1 MVKKVTKNYHVIPK
15 HNLTQEELLLEKF
28 ASFLITLSLL
38 FLSSFIHSATLADVY
53 ELALTSDPQLKIDE
67 ATFKANKEIKNKA
80 MAGLLPKLSL
90 RAGTTWNENKNTES
104 NASLFTDTQGSNSNY
119 YSANLIQPI
128 FRVDSWFQ
136 FSQGK
141 ALGEAAEAKFAL
153 SQQETIIRIS
163 NVYFNLLKAKKNLE
177 VARLEEQ
184 SIKKQRDRTKRLYEE
199 GVSSKSEYQEAQAF
213 YDLAKVSKIATEG
226 QLEFAREAM
235 IAIIGD
241 APDIKDLNDDFP
253 ISKPDPI
260 EQDQWAGLA
269 LANSFTLKASKLNAT
284 AAKKNSQAKLAS
296 HFPDIDLVASI
307 TQNNSRGIV
316 DFAVGAGGPNVVY
329 GPNGIEQTRYSLE
342 FNWPIVTGGLLHA
355 ERREAKAL
363 AEQADQQELLTE
375 RFVIRDVKTK
385 FTSVL
390 TNLANVNARKASLK
404 SSDFA
409 LKATMVGYEENTRNI
424 VDLLNAEKNYFSA
437 QRDLIAAKYDYIIS
451 TLELKLASGILSPAD
466 IYEISGYLD
475 S

>member
-1 MVKKVTKNYHVIPK
+1 M
-15 HNLTQEELLLEKF
+15 
-28 ASFLITLSLL
+28 
-38 FLSSFIHSATLADVY
+38 
-53 ELALTSDPQLKIDE
+53 
-67 ATFKANKEIKNKA
+67 
-80 MAGLLPKLSL
+80 LPKLSL
-90 RAGTTWNENKNTES
+90 RAGTTWNENKNTEV
-104 NASLFTDTQGSNSNY
+104 NASLFTDTEGSNSNF

-128 FRVDSWFQ
+128 FRVDTWFQ

-141 ALGEAAEAKFAL
+141 ALGQAAEAKFAL

-163 NVYFNLLKAKKNLE
+163 NVYFDLLKALKNLE

-199 GVSSKSEYQEAQAF
+199 GVSSKSEFQEAQAF
-213 YDLAKVSKIATEG
+213 YDLARVSKIASEG
-226 QLEFAREAM
+226 QLEFAKEAM
-235 IAIIGD
+235 ISIVGD
-241 APDIKDLNDDFP
+241 APEIKDLNDNFP
-253 ISKPDPI
+253 VSKPDPI
-260 EQDQWAGLA
+260 EQDQWAELA
-269 LANSFTLKASKLNAT
+269 LTNSFLLKASKLNAT
-284 AAKKNSQAKLAS
+284 AAKKNSQAKIAS
-296 HFPDIDLVASI
+296 HFPDIDLVASF

-316 DFAVGAGGPNVVY
+316 DFDPTANPPVVY
-329 GPNGIEQTRYSLE
+329 GPNGIEQKRYSLE
-342 FNWPIVTGGLLHA
+342 FNWPIVTGGLINA

-363 AEQADQQELLTE
+363 AEQAEQQKILTE

-390 TNLANVNARKASLK
+390 TNMANVNARRASLE
-404 SSDFA
+404 SSNFA
-409 LKATMVGYEENTRNI
+409 LKATRVGYEENTRNI

-466 IYEISGYLD
+466 IYEISSYLD

>member
-1 MVKKVTKNYHVIPK
+1 MKQKYKKK
-15 HNLTQEELLLEKF
+15 
-28 ASFLITLSLL
+28 
-38 FLSSFIHSATLADVY
+38 
-53 ELALTSDPQLKIDE
+53 KIK
-67 ATFKANKEIKNKA
+67 T
-80 MAGLLPKLSL
+80 P
-90 RAGTTWNENKNTES
+90 
-104 NASLFTDTQGSNSNY
+104 
-119 YSANLIQPI
+119 
-128 FRVDSWFQ
+128 
-136 FSQGK
+136 
-141 ALGEAAEAKFAL
+141 
-153 SQQETIIRIS
+153 
-163 NVYFNLLKAKKNLE
+163 
-177 VARLEEQ
+177 
-184 SIKKQRDRTKRLYEE
+184 KRLYEE

-235 IAIIGD
+235 ISIIGD

-253 ISKPDPI
+253 ISKPDPV

-269 LANSFTLKASKLNAT
+269 LANSYTLKASKLNAT

-316 DFAVGAGGPNVVY
+316 DFAVDAGGPNVVY

>member
-1 MVKKVTKNYHVIPK
+1 MVKKVTKNYHVILR

-28 ASFLITLSLL
+28 TSFLITLSLL
-38 FLSSFIHSATLADVY
+38 FLSSFVHSATLADVY
-53 ELALTSDPQLKIDE
+53 ELALTNDPQLKIDE
-67 ATFKANKEIKNKA
+67 ATFNANKEIKNKA

-128 FRVDSWFQ
+128 FRVDAWFQ

-184 SIKKQRDRTKRLYEE
+184 SIKKQRDRTKRLFEE

-213 YDLAKVSKIATEG
+213 YDLARVSKIATEG

-235 IAIIGD
+235 ISIIGD
-241 APDIKDLNDDFP
+241 APDIRDLNDDFP
-253 ISKPDPI
+253 VSKPDPI
-260 EQDQWAGLA
+260 EQDQWTELA
-269 LANSFTLKASKLNAT
+269 LANSFVLKASELNAT

-316 DFAVGAGGPNVVY
+316 GFNPVNDPPVSY

-363 AEQADQQELLTE
+363 AEQADQQDILTE

-404 SSDFA
+404 SSEFA
-409 LKATMVGYEENTRNI
+409 LKATMVGYEESTRNI
-424 VDLLNAEKNYFSA
+424 VDLLNAEKNFFSA
-437 QRDLIAAKYDYIIS
+437 QRDFIAAKYDYIIS

>member
-1 MVKKVTKNYHVIPK
+1 MVKKVTKNYHVVTK

-38 FLSSFIHSATLADVY
+38 FFSSFGHSATLGDVY
-53 ELALTSDPQLKIDE
+53 ELALTNDPQLKIDE
-67 ATFKANKEIKNKA
+67 ATFNANKEIKNKA
-80 MAGLLPKLSL
+80 MAGLLPKFSL
-90 RAGTTWNENKNTES
+90 RAGTTWNENKNTQ
-104 NASLFTDTQGSNSNY
+104 NTSLFTDTQGSNSNY

-128 FRVDSWFQ
+128 FRVDTWFQ

-199 GVSSKSEYQEAQAF
+199 GISSKSEYQEAQAF
-213 YDLAKVSKIATEG
+213 YDLATVSKIASEG

-235 IAIIGD
+235 ISIIGD

-253 ISKPDPI
+253 VSKPDPI
-260 EQDQWAGLA
+260 EQDQWAELA
-269 LANSFTLKASKLNAT
+269 LANSFTLKASKLNAM

-316 DFAVGAGGPNVVY
+316 GFNPATDPPVTY

-390 TNLANVNARKASLK
+390 TNLANVSARKASLK
-404 SSDFA
+404 SSNFA

>member
-28 ASFLITLSLL
+28 TSFLITLSLL

-53 ELALTSDPQLKIDE
+53 ELALTNDPQLKIDV

-90 RAGTTWNENKNTES
+90 RAGTTWNENKNTEV
-104 NASLFTDTQGSNSNY
+104 NASLFTDTEGSNSNF

-128 FRVDSWFQ
+128 FRVDTWFQ

-141 ALGEAAEAKFAL
+141 ALGQAAEAKFAL

-163 NVYFNLLKAKKNLE
+163 NVYFDLLKALKNLE

-199 GVSSKSEYQEAQAF
+199 GVSSKSEFQEAQAF
-213 YDLAKVSKIATEG
+213 YDLARVSKIASEG
-226 QLEFAREAM
+226 QLEFAKEAM
-235 IAIIGD
+235 ISIVGD
-241 APDIKDLNDDFP
+241 APEIKDLNDNFP
-253 ISKPDPI
+253 VSKPDPI
-260 EQDQWAGLA
+260 EQDQWAELA
-269 LANSFTLKASKLNAT
+269 LTNSFLLKASKLNAT
-284 AAKKNSQAKLAS
+284 AAKKNSQAKIAS
-296 HFPDIDLVASI
+296 HFPDIDLVASF

-316 DFAVGAGGPNVVY
+316 DFDPTANPPVVY
-329 GPNGIEQTRYSLE
+329 GPNGIEQKRYSLE
-342 FNWPIVTGGLLHA
+342 FNWPIVTGGLINA

-363 AEQADQQELLTE
+363 AEQAEQQKILTE

-390 TNLANVNARKASLK
+390 TNMANVNARKASLE
-404 SSDFA
+404 SSNFA
-409 LKATMVGYEENTRNI
+409 LKATRVGYEENTRNI

-451 TLELKLASGILSPAD
+451 TLELKLASGILSPAE
-466 IYEISGYLD
+466 IYEISRYLD

>member
-38 FLSSFIHSATLADVY
+38 FLSSFGHTATLADVY
-53 ELALTSDPQLKIDE
+53 ELALTNDPQLKIDE
-67 ATFKANKEIKNKA
+67 ATFNANKEIKNKA
-80 MAGLLPKLSL
+80 MAGLLPKFSL
-90 RAGTTWNENKNTES
+90 RAGTTWNENKNTE
-104 NASLFTDTQGSNSNY
+104 NTSLFTDTQGSNSNY

-128 FRVDSWFQ
+128 FRVDTWFQ

-199 GVSSKSEYQEAQAF
+199 GVSSKSEFQEAQAF
-213 YDLAKVSKIATEG
+213 YDLAKVSKIASEG

-235 IAIIGD
+235 ISIIGD

-260 EQDQWAGLA
+260 EQDQWAELA
-269 LANSFTLKASKLNAT
+269 LANSFTLKASKFNAT
-284 AAKKNSQAKLAS
+284 AAKKNSQAKVAS

-316 DFAVGAGGPNVVY
+316 GFDPATNPPVTY
-329 GPNGIEQTRYSLE
+329 GPNGVEQTRYSLE
-342 FNWPIVTGGLLHA
+342 INWPIVSGGLLNA

-404 SSDFA
+404 SSNFA

>member
-1 MVKKVTKNYHVIPK
+1 
-15 HNLTQEELLLEKF
+15 
-28 ASFLITLSLL
+28 
-38 FLSSFIHSATLADVY
+38 
-53 ELALTSDPQLKIDE
+53 
-67 ATFKANKEIKNKA
+67 

-90 RAGTTWNENKNTES
+90 RAGTTWNENKNTEV
-104 NASLFTDTQGSNSNY
+104 NASLFTDTEGSNSNF

-128 FRVDSWFQ
+128 FRVDTWFQ

-141 ALGEAAEAKFAL
+141 ALGQAAEAKFAL

-163 NVYFNLLKAKKNLE
+163 NVYFDLLKALKNLE

-199 GVSSKSEYQEAQAF
+199 GVSSKSEFQEAQAF
-213 YDLAKVSKIATEG
+213 YDLARVSKIASEG
-226 QLEFAREAM
+226 QLEFAKEAM
-235 IAIIGD
+235 ISIVGD
-241 APDIKDLNDDFP
+241 APEIKDLNDNFP
-253 ISKPDPI
+253 VSKPDPI
-260 EQDQWAGLA
+260 EQDQWAELA
-269 LANSFTLKASKLNAT
+269 LTNSFLLKASKLNAT
-284 AAKKNSQAKLAS
+284 AAKKNSQAKIAS
-296 HFPDIDLVASI
+296 HFPDIDLVASF

-316 DFAVGAGGPNVVY
+316 DFDPTANPPVVY
-329 GPNGIEQTRYSLE
+329 GPNGIEQKRYSLE
-342 FNWPIVTGGLLHA
+342 FNWPIVTGGLINA

-363 AEQADQQELLTE
+363 AEQAEQQKILTE

-390 TNLANVNARKASLK
+390 TNMANVNARRASLE
-404 SSDFA
+404 SSNFA
-409 LKATMVGYEENTRNI
+409 LKATRVGYEENTRNI

-451 TLELKLASGILSPAD
+451 TLELKLASGILSPAE
-466 IYEISGYLD
+466 IYEISKYLD

>member
-1 MVKKVTKNYHVIPK
+1 MVKKVTKNYHVVTK

-38 FLSSFIHSATLADVY
+38 FFSSFGHSATLGDVY
-53 ELALTSDPQLKIDE
+53 ELALTNDPQLKIDE
-67 ATFKANKEIKNKA
+67 ATFNANKEIKNKA
-80 MAGLLPKLSL
+80 MAGLLPKFSL
-90 RAGTTWNENKNTES
+90 RAGTTWNENKNTQ
-104 NASLFTDTQGSNSNY
+104 NTSLFTDTQGSNSNY

-128 FRVDSWFQ
+128 FRVDTWFQ
-136 FSQGK
+136 FSQGR
-141 ALGEAAEAKFAL
+141 ALGKAAEAKFAL

-177 VARLEEQ
+177 VAKLEEQ

-213 YDLAKVSKIATEG
+213 YDLAKVSKIASEG
-226 QLEFAREAM
+226 QLEFAREVM
-235 IAIIGD
+235 ISIIGD
-241 APDIKDLNDDFP
+241 VPEIKDLNDDFP

-260 EQDQWAGLA
+260 EQDQWAELA
-269 LANSFTLKASKLNAT
+269 MANSFTLKASTLNAM

-316 DFAVGAGGPNVVY
+316 GFNPATDPPVTY

-404 SSDFA
+404 SSNFA

-475 S
+475 T

>member
-1 MVKKVTKNYHVIPK
+1 MVKKVTKNYHVVTK

-38 FLSSFIHSATLADVY
+38 FFSSFGHSATLGDVY
-53 ELALTSDPQLKIDE
+53 ELALTNDPQLKIDE
-67 ATFKANKEIKNKA
+67 ATFNADKEIKNKA
-80 MAGLLPKLSL
+80 MAGLLPKFSL
-90 RAGTTWNENKNTES
+90 RAGTTWNENKNTQ
-104 NASLFTDTQGSNSNY
+104 NTSLFTDTQGSNSNY

-128 FRVDSWFQ
+128 FRVDTWFQ

-177 VARLEEQ
+177 VAKLEEQ

-213 YDLAKVSKIATEG
+213 YDLAKVSKIASEG
-226 QLEFAREAM
+226 QLEFAREVM
-235 IAIIGD
+235 ISIIGD
-241 APDIKDLNDDFP
+241 VPEIKDLNDDFP

-260 EQDQWAGLA
+260 EQDQWAELA
-269 LANSFTLKASKLNAT
+269 LANSFTLKVSKLNT
-284 AAKKNSQAKLAS
+284 MAAKKNSQAKLAS

-316 DFAVGAGGPNVVY
+316 GFNPATDPPVTY

-404 SSDFA
+404 SSNFA

-451 TLELKLASGILSPAD
+451 TLELKLASGILSPVD
-466 IYEISGYLD
+466 IYEISSYLD
-475 S
+475 T

>member
-1 MVKKVTKNYHVIPK
+1 MVKKVTKNYHVVTK

-38 FLSSFIHSATLADVY
+38 FFSSFGHSATLGDVY
-53 ELALTSDPQLKIDE
+53 ELALTNDPQLKIDE
-67 ATFKANKEIKNKA
+67 ATFNANKEIKNKA
-80 MAGLLPKLSL
+80 MAGLLPKFSL
-90 RAGTTWNENKNTES
+90 RAGTTWNENKNTQ
-104 NASLFTDTQGSNSNY
+104 NTSLFTDTQGSNSNY

-128 FRVDSWFQ
+128 FRVDTWFQ
-136 FSQGK
+136 FSQGR

-177 VARLEEQ
+177 VAKLEEQ

-213 YDLAKVSKIATEG
+213 YDLAKVSKIASEG
-226 QLEFAREAM
+226 QLEFAREVM
-235 IAIIGD
+235 ISIIGD
-241 APDIKDLNDDFP
+241 VPEIKDLNDDFP

-260 EQDQWAGLA
+260 EQDQWAELA
-269 LANSFTLKASKLNAT
+269 MANSFTLKASTLNAM

-316 DFAVGAGGPNVVY
+316 GFNPATDPPVTY

-404 SSDFA
+404 SSNFA

-475 S
+475 T

>member
-1 MVKKVTKNYHVIPK
+1 MVKKVTKNYHVITN

-28 ASFLITLSLL
+28 VTFLITLSLL
-38 FLSSFIHSATLADVY
+38 FLSSYGHSATLADVY
-53 ELALTSDPQLKIDE
+53 ELALTNDPQLKIDE
-67 ATFKANKEIKNKA
+67 ATFNANKEIKNKA
-80 MAGLLPKLSL
+80 MAGLLPKFSL

-104 NASLFTDTQGSNSNY
+104 NAALFTDTQGSNSNY

-128 FRVDSWFQ
+128 FRVDTWFQ

-163 NVYFNLLKAKKNLE
+163 NIYFNLLKAKKNLE

-199 GVSSKSEYQEAQAF
+199 GVSSKSEFQEAQAF
-213 YDLAKVSKIATEG
+213 YDLARVSKIASEG

-235 IAIIGD
+235 ISIIGD
-241 APDIKDLNDDFP
+241 APDINDLNDDFP
-253 ISKPDPI
+253 VSKPDPV
-260 EQDQWAGLA
+260 EQDQWADLA

-284 AAKKNSQAKLAS
+284 AARKNSQAKLAS

-316 DFAVGAGGPNVVY
+316 GFDPQNGATF

-390 TNLANVNARKASLK
+390 TNLANVNARKASLE
-404 SSDFA
+404 SSNFA

>member
-1 MVKKVTKNYHVIPK
+1 MEKELTKNYYETYFY
-15 HNLTQEELLLEKF
+15 NLTHEEPLLEKF
-28 ASFLITLSLL
+28 LSFLVTFFL
-38 FLSSFIHSATLADVY
+38 FALSSLSFSATLADVY
-53 ELALTSDPQLKIDE
+53 ELALTNDPQLKIDE
-67 ATFKANKEIKNKA
+67 ATFNADKEIKNKA
-80 MAGLLPKLSL
+80 MAGLLPKFSI

-104 NASLFTDTQGSNSNY
+104 NAALFTDTQGSNSNY

-128 FRVDSWFQ
+128 FRVDTWFQ

-213 YDLAKVSKIATEG
+213 YDLAKVSKIASEG

-235 IAIIGD
+235 ISIIGD
-241 APDIKDLNDDFP
+241 APDVKDLNDDFP
-253 ISKPDPI
+253 VSKPDPV
-260 EQDQWAGLA
+260 EQDQWAELA
-269 LANSFTLKASKLNAT
+269 MANSFTLKTSRLNAT

-316 DFAVGAGGPNVVY
+316 DFNPATNPPVTY
-329 GPNGIEQTRYSLE
+329 GPNGVEQTRYSLE

-375 RFVIRDVKTK
+375 RFVLRDVKTK

-404 SSDFA
+404 SSNFA

>member
-1 MVKKVTKNYHVIPK
+1 MVKKVTKNYHVVTK

-38 FLSSFIHSATLADVY
+38 FFSSFGHSATLGDVY
-53 ELALTSDPQLKIDE
+53 ELALTNDPQLKIDE
-67 ATFKANKEIKNKA
+67 ATFDANKEIKNKA
-80 MAGLLPKLSL
+80 MAGLLPKFSL
-90 RAGTTWNENKNTES
+90 RAGTTWNENKNTQ
-104 NASLFTDTQGSNSNY
+104 NTSLFTDTQGSNSNY
-119 YSANLIQPI
+119 YSANLIQPL
-128 FRVDSWFQ
+128 FRVDTWFQ

-177 VARLEEQ
+177 VAKLEEQ

-213 YDLAKVSKIATEG
+213 YDLAKVSKIASEG
-226 QLEFAREAM
+226 QLEFAREVM
-235 IAIIGD
+235 ISIIGD
-241 APDIKDLNDDFP
+241 VPEIKDLNDDFP

-260 EQDQWAGLA
+260 EQDQWAELA
-269 LANSFTLKASKLNAT
+269 LANSFTLKASKLNT
-284 AAKKNSQAKLAS
+284 MAAKKNSQAKLAS

-316 DFAVGAGGPNVVY
+316 GFNPATDPPVTY

-404 SSDFA
+404 SSNFA

>member
-1 MVKKVTKNYHVIPK
+1 MVKKVTKNYHVVTK

-38 FLSSFIHSATLADVY
+38 FFSSFGHSATLGDVY
-53 ELALTSDPQLKIDE
+53 EVALTNDPQLKIDE
-67 ATFKANKEIKNKA
+67 ATFNANKEIKNKA
-80 MAGLLPKLSL
+80 MAGLLPKFSL
-90 RAGTTWNENKNTES
+90 RAGTTWNENKNTQ
-104 NASLFTDTQGSNSNY
+104 NTSLFTDTQGSNSNY

-128 FRVDSWFQ
+128 FRVDTWFQ
-136 FSQGK
+136 FSQGR

-177 VARLEEQ
+177 VAKLEEQ

-213 YDLAKVSKIATEG
+213 YDLAKVSKIASEG
-226 QLEFAREAM
+226 QLEFAREVM
-235 IAIIGD
+235 ISIIGD
-241 APDIKDLNDDFP
+241 VPEIKDLNDDFP

-260 EQDQWAGLA
+260 EQDQWAELA
-269 LANSFTLKASKLNAT
+269 MANSFTLKASTLNAM

-316 DFAVGAGGPNVVY
+316 GFNPATDPPVTY

-404 SSDFA
+404 SSNFA

-451 TLELKLASGILSPAD
+451 TLELKLASGILSPVD
-466 IYEISGYLD
+466 IYEISSYLD
-475 S
+475 T

>member
-1 MVKKVTKNYHVIPK
+1 MVKKVTKNYHVVTK

-38 FLSSFIHSATLADVY
+38 FFSSFGHSATLGDVY
-53 ELALTSDPQLKIDE
+53 ELALTNDPQLKIDE
-67 ATFKANKEIKNKA
+67 ATFNANKEIKNKA
-80 MAGLLPKLSL
+80 MAGLLPKFSL
-90 RAGTTWNENKNTES
+90 RAGTTWNENKNTQ
-104 NASLFTDTQGSNSNY
+104 NTSLFTDTQGSNSNY

-128 FRVDSWFQ
+128 FRVDTWFQ
-136 FSQGK
+136 FSQGR

-177 VARLEEQ
+177 VAKLEEQ

-213 YDLAKVSKIATEG
+213 YDLAKVSKIASEG
-226 QLEFAREAM
+226 QLEFAREVM
-235 IAIIGD
+235 ISIIGD
-241 APDIKDLNDDFP
+241 VPEIKDLNDDFP

-260 EQDQWAGLA
+260 EQDQWAELA
-269 LANSFTLKASKLNAT
+269 MANSFTLKASTLNAM

-316 DFAVGAGGPNVVY
+316 GFNPATDPPVTY

-385 FTSVL
+385 FTSVI

-404 SSDFA
+404 SSNFA

-451 TLELKLASGILSPAD
+451 TLELKLASGILSPVD
-466 IYEISGYLD
+466 IYEISSYLD
-475 S
+475 T

>member
-1 MVKKVTKNYHVIPK
+1 MVKKVTKNYHVIPN
-15 HNLTQEELLLEKF
+15 HNLTQEEQLLEKF

-38 FLSSFIHSATLADVY
+38 LLGSFAHTTTLADVY
-53 ELALTSDPQLKIDE
+53 ELALTNDPQLKIDE
-67 ATFKANKEIKNKA
+67 ATFNANKEIKNKA
-80 MAGLLPKLSL
+80 MAGLLPKFSL
-90 RAGTTWNENKNTES
+90 RAGTTWNENKNTE
-104 NASLFTDTQGSNSNY
+104 NTSLFTDTQGSNSNY

-128 FRVDSWFQ
+128 FRVDTWFQ

-163 NVYFNLLKAKKNLE
+163 NIYFNLLKAKKNLE

-199 GVSSKSEYQEAQAF
+199 GVSSKSEFQEAQAF
-213 YDLAKVSKIATEG
+213 YDLARVSKIASEG

-235 IAIIGD
+235 ISIIGD
-241 APDIKDLNDDFP
+241 APDINDLNDDFP
-253 ISKPDPI
+253 VSKPDPV
-260 EQDQWAGLA
+260 EQDQWADLA

-284 AAKKNSQAKLAS
+284 AARKNSQAKLAS

-316 DFAVGAGGPNVVY
+316 GFDLQNGATF

-355 ERREAKAL
+355 ERREANAL

-390 TNLANVNARKASLK
+390 TNLANVNARKASLE
-404 SSDFA
+404 SSNFA

>member
-28 ASFLITLSLL
+28 ASFLLTLSFLT
-38 FLSSFIHSATLADVY
+38 LSSFGHTATLADVY
-53 ELALTSDPQLKIDE
+53 ELALTNDPQLKIDE
-67 ATFKANKEIKNKA
+67 AKFNANKEIKNKA
-80 MAGLLPKLSL
+80 MAGLLPKFSL
-90 RAGTTWNENKNTES
+90 RAGTAWNENKNTES
-104 NASLFTDTQGSNSNY
+104 NAALFTDTQGSNSNY

-128 FRVDSWFQ
+128 FRVDTWFQ

-163 NVYFNLLKAKKNLE
+163 NVYFNLLKAKK
-177 VARLEEQ
+177 Q

-199 GVSSKSEYQEAQAF
+199 GVSSKSEFQEAQAF
-213 YDLAKVSKIATEG
+213 YDLAKVSKISSEG

-235 IAIIGD
+235 ISIIGD

-260 EQDQWAGLA
+260 EQDQWAELA
-269 LANSFTLKASKLNAT
+269 LANSFTLKASKFNAT
-284 AAKKNSQAKLAS
+284 AAKKNSQAKVAS

-316 DFAVGAGGPNVVY
+316 GFDPATNPPVTY
-329 GPNGIEQTRYSLE
+329 GPNGVEQTRYSLE
-342 FNWPIVTGGLLHA
+342 FNWPIVSGGLLNA

-404 SSDFA
+404 SSNFA

>member
-1 MVKKVTKNYHVIPK
+1 MVKKLTKNYHIFSK
-15 HNLTQEELLLEKF
+15 HNVTQAELLLEKF
-28 ASFLITLSLL
+28 VTFLISLSFL
-38 FLSSFIHSATLADVY
+38 FLSSFSHSATLADVY
-53 ELALTSDPQLKIDE
+53 ELALTNDPQLKIDE
-67 ATFKANKEIKNKA
+67 ATFNADKEIKNKA
-80 MAGLLPKLSL
+80 MSGLLPKLSL

-104 NASLFTDTQGSNSNY
+104 NESLFTNTQGSNSNF

-128 FRVDSWFQ
+128 FRVDTWFQ

-163 NVYFNLLKAKKNLE
+163 NVYFSLLKAKKNLE

-184 SIKKQRDRTKRLYEE
+184 SIKKQRDRTKRLFEE
-199 GVSSKSEYQEAQAF
+199 GVSSKSEFQEAQAF
-213 YDLAKVSKIATEG
+213 YDLAKVSKIVSEG
-226 QLEFAREAM
+226 ELEFAREAM
-235 IAIIGD
+235 ISIIGD
-241 APDIKDLNDDFP
+241 SPEIKDLNEDFP
-253 ISKPDPI
+253 ISKPDPV
-260 EQDQWAGLA
+260 EQDQWAQLA
-269 LANSFTLKASKLNAT
+269 LTNSYTLKASRFNST

-316 DFAVGAGGPNVVY
+316 GFNPAADPAVIY

-363 AEQADQQELLTE
+363 AEQANQQERLTE
-375 RFVIRDVKTK
+375 RYVIRDVKTK

-404 SSDFA
+404 SSNFA

-424 VDLLNAEKNYFSA
+424 VDLLNAEKNFFSA

-451 TLELKLASGILSPAD
+451 TLELKLASGILSPVD

>member
-1 MVKKVTKNYHVIPK
+1 
-15 HNLTQEELLLEKF
+15 
-28 ASFLITLSLL
+28 
-38 FLSSFIHSATLADVY
+38 
-53 ELALTSDPQLKIDE
+53 
-67 ATFKANKEIKNKA
+67 

-90 RAGTTWNENKNTES
+90 RAGTTWNENKNTEV
-104 NASLFTDTQGSNSNY
+104 NASLFTDTEGSNSNF

-128 FRVDSWFQ
+128 FRVDTWFQ

-141 ALGEAAEAKFAL
+141 ALGQAAEAKFAL

-163 NVYFNLLKAKKNLE
+163 NVYFDLLKALKNLE

-199 GVSSKSEYQEAQAF
+199 GVSSKSEFQEAQAF
-213 YDLAKVSKIATEG
+213 YDLARVSKIASEG
-226 QLEFAREAM
+226 QLEFAKEAM
-235 IAIIGD
+235 ISIVGD
-241 APDIKDLNDDFP
+241 APEIKDLNDNFP
-253 ISKPDPI
+253 VSKPDPI
-260 EQDQWAGLA
+260 EQDQWAELA
-269 LANSFTLKASKLNAT
+269 LTNSFLLKASKLNAT
-284 AAKKNSQAKLAS
+284 AAKKNSQAKIAS
-296 HFPDIDLVASI
+296 HFPDIDLVASF

-316 DFAVGAGGPNVVY
+316 DFDPTANPPVVY
-329 GPNGIEQTRYSLE
+329 GPNGIEQKRYSLE
-342 FNWPIVTGGLLHA
+342 FNWPIVTGGLINA

-363 AEQADQQELLTE
+363 AEQAEQQKILTE

-390 TNLANVNARKASLK
+390 TNMANVNARRASLE
-404 SSDFA
+404 SSNFA
-409 LKATMVGYEENTRNI
+409 LKATRVGYEENTRNI

-451 TLELKLASGILSPAD
+451 TLELKLASGILSPAE
-466 IYEISGYLD
+466 IYEISRYLD

>member
-1 MVKKVTKNYHVIPK
+1 MVKKVTKNYHVVTK

-38 FLSSFIHSATLADVY
+38 FFSSFGHSATLGDVY
-53 ELALTSDPQLKIDE
+53 ELALTNDPQLKIDE
-67 ATFKANKEIKNKA
+67 ATFNANKEIKNKA
-80 MAGLLPKLSL
+80 MAGLLPKFSL
-90 RAGTTWNENKNTES
+90 RAGTTWNENKNTQ
-104 NASLFTDTQGSNSNY
+104 NTSLFTDTQGSNSNY

-128 FRVDSWFQ
+128 FRVDTWFQ
-136 FSQGK
+136 FSQGR

-177 VARLEEQ
+177 VAKLEEQ

-213 YDLAKVSKIATEG
+213 YDLAKVSKIASEG
-226 QLEFAREAM
+226 QLEFAREVM
-235 IAIIGD
+235 ISIIGD
-241 APDIKDLNDDFP
+241 VPEIKDLNDDFP

-260 EQDQWAGLA
+260 EQDQWAELA
-269 LANSFTLKASKLNAT
+269 MANSFTLKASTLNAM

-316 DFAVGAGGPNVVY
+316 GFNPATDPPVTY

-404 SSDFA
+404 SSNFA

-466 IYEISGYLD
+466 IYEISSYLD
-475 S
+475 T

>member
-1 MVKKVTKNYHVIPK
+1 MVKKVTKNYHVVTK

-38 FLSSFIHSATLADVY
+38 FFSSFGHSATLGDVY
-53 ELALTSDPQLKIDE
+53 ELALTNDPQLKIDE
-67 ATFKANKEIKNKA
+67 ATFNANKEIKNKA
-80 MAGLLPKLSL
+80 MAGLLPKFSL
-90 RAGTTWNENKNTES
+90 RAGTTWNENKNTQ
-104 NASLFTDTQGSNSNY
+104 NTSLFTDTQGSNSNY

-128 FRVDSWFQ
+128 FRVDTWFQ

-199 GVSSKSEYQEAQAF
+199 GISSKSEYQEAQAF
-213 YDLAKVSKIATEG
+213 YDLATVSKIASEG

-235 IAIIGD
+235 ISIIGD

-253 ISKPDPI
+253 VSKPDPI
-260 EQDQWAGLA
+260 EQDQWAELA
-269 LANSFTLKASKLNAT
+269 LANSFTLKASKLNAM

-316 DFAVGAGGPNVVY
+316 GFNPATDPPVTY

-355 ERREAKAL
+355 ERREAEAL

-404 SSDFA
+404 SSNFA

-451 TLELKLASGILSPAD
+451 TLELKLVSGILSPAD

>member
-1 MVKKVTKNYHVIPK
+1 MVKKVTKNYHVIPN
-15 HNLTQEELLLEKF
+15 HNLTQEEHLLEKF

-38 FLSSFIHSATLADVY
+38 LLGSFAHTATLADVY
-53 ELALTSDPQLKIDE
+53 ELALTNDPQLKIDE
-67 ATFKANKEIKNKA
+67 ATFNANKEIKNKA
-80 MAGLLPKLSL
+80 MAGLLPKFSL
-90 RAGTTWNENKNTES
+90 RAGTTWNENKNTE
-104 NASLFTDTQGSNSNY
+104 NTSLFTDTQGSNSNY

-128 FRVDSWFQ
+128 FRVDTWFQ

-163 NVYFNLLKAKKNLE
+163 NIYFNLLKAKKNLE

-199 GVSSKSEYQEAQAF
+199 GVSSKSEFQ
-213 YDLAKVSKIATEG
+213 
-226 QLEFAREAM
+226 
-235 IAIIGD
+235 
-241 APDIKDLNDDFP
+241 DLNDDFP
-253 ISKPDPI
+253 VSKPDPV
-260 EQDQWAGLA
+260 EQDQWADLA

-284 AAKKNSQAKLAS
+284 AARKNSQAKLAS

-316 DFAVGAGGPNVVY
+316 GFDPQNGATF

-355 ERREAKAL
+355 ERREANAL

-390 TNLANVNARKASLK
+390 TNLANVNARKASLE
-404 SSDFA
+404 SSNFA

>member
-1 MVKKVTKNYHVIPK
+1 MVKKVTKNYHVFSY

-28 ASFLITLSLL
+28 VTFLITLSLL
-38 FLSSFIHSATLADVY
+38 FLSSYVHSASLADIY
-53 ELALTSDPQLKIDE
+53 ELALTNDPQLKIDE
-67 ATFKANKEIKNKA
+67 ATFNANKEIKNKA
-80 MAGLLPKLSL
+80 MAGLLPKFSL

-104 NASLFTDTQGSNSNY
+104 NAALFTDTQGSNSNY
-119 YSANLIQPI
+119 YSANLVQPI
-128 FRVDSWFQ
+128 FRVDTWFQ

-141 ALGEAAEAKFAL
+141 ALSEAAEAKFAL

-213 YDLAKVSKIATEG
+213 YDLARVSKIASEG

-235 IAIIGD
+235 ISIIGD

-253 ISKPDPI
+253 VSKPDPI
-260 EQDQWAGLA
+260 EQDQWAELA

-296 HFPDIDLVASI
+296 HFPDIDLVANI

-316 DFAVGAGGPNVVY
+316 DFALGAGGPNVVY

-363 AEQADQQELLTE
+363 SKQADQQELLAE

-390 TNLANVNARKASLK
+390 TNLANVSARKASLK
-404 SSDFA
+404 SSNFA

-437 QRDLIAAKYDYIIS
+437 QRDFIAAKYDYIIS